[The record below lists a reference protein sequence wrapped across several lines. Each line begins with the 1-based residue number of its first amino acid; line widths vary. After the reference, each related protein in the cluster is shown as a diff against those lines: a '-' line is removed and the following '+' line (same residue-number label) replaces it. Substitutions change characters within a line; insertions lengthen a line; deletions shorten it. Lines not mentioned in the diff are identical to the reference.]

1 MKSSNSNSGGAGTAA
16 QQDSGDSFDYV
27 IVGAGAAGAILANRL
42 SADPTVSVCLLE
54 AGPRDWHPF
63 LRIPAG
69 FIKIISNK
77 SFVWPITTEPG
88 TYTAGRRVPLPQG
101 RTLGGTT
108 AINGMIY
115 NRGQA
120 ADYDG
125 WAAAGNPGWSYA
137 EVLPYFKRSEQSS
150 IGDARYHGR
159 QGPLAVSALKWI
171 HPICEAFIQ
180 GAANAGIR
188 RNEDYNG
195 AQQEGV
201 GYFQRT
207 IKGRWRVST
216 AQAFLK
222 PIRARRNLE
231 IRTDSQSTALILKG
245 KQAVGVRY
253 VVQRDLAQP
262 QQVFAR
268 REVIVCGGAINTP
281 KLLQLSG
288 IGPAPLLQALGIP
301 LQHELPGVGAN
312 LKDHFS
318 VRLVARV
325 RNSKTI
331 NEMARGF
338 GLFGQVLRWLAGR
351 PSLLSVSPSLVHWF
365 TRSNEQQPRANLQGV
380 FSPASYKEGYLGL
393 LDGFPGMT
401 VGVWDHQPLS
411 SGFVHARSADP
422 LQDPIVQPNYLEH
435 PHDRKVLLEGMRKA
449 RTLLRTPELNNF
461 FVEETLPGAQVT
473 SDEALLAFASRYGV
487 SACHICGTAKM
498 GPASDPMAVVDHELK
513 VHGLHGLRVVDA
525 SVMPAQPSANTCA
538 ATMMI
543 AEKAADL
550 ILHARQRK
558 DAGSATLDT
567 DVDANA
573 NAQTAAHRVNH

>member
-1 MKSSNSNSGGAGTAA
+1 MNSIDSSNNT
-16 QQDSGDSFDYV
+16 FDYV

-77 SFVWPITTEPG
+77 SFVWRITTEPS

-108 AINGMIY
+108 SINGMIY

-120 ADYDG
+120 ADFDS
-125 WAAAGNPGWSYA
+125 WAAAGNPGWRYA
-137 EVLPYFKRSEQSS
+137 DVLPYFKRSEQSM
-150 IGDARYHGR
+150 IGDDKYHGR
-159 QGPLAVSALKWI
+159 QGPMTVSTLKWI
-171 HPICEAFIQ
+171 HPICEAFIN
-180 GAANAGIR
+180 GVANTGIR
-188 RNEDYNG
+188 RNDDYNG
-195 AQQEGV
+195 ATQEGV

-222 PIRARRNLE
+222 PVRQRKNLE
-231 IRTDSQSTALILKG
+231 IRTNSQSTSLILEG
-245 KQAVGVRY
+245 KKAIGVRY
-253 VVQRDLAQP
+253 IVKRDLDHP
-262 QQVFAR
+262 QEVFAR

-288 IGPAPLLQALGIP
+288 IGPAPLLQSLGIP
-301 LQHELPGVGAN
+301 LQHALPGVGAN

-318 VRLVARV
+318 IRIVARV
-325 RNSKTI
+325 KNSNTI
-331 NEMARGF
+331 NELARGV
-338 GLFGQVLRWLAGR
+338 GLFGQVLRWIAGR
-351 PSLLSVSPSLVHWF
+351 PSLLSVSPSLVAWF
-365 TRSNEQQPRANLQGV
+365 AKSDAQQVRPNLQGV

-401 VGVWDHQPLS
+401 VGVWDHQPRS
-411 SGFVHARSADP
+411 TGFVHARSTDP

-435 PHDRKVLLEGMRKA
+435 PDDRRVLLDGMRQA
-449 RTLLRTPELNNF
+449 RNLLRTPALAHF
-461 FVEETLPGAQVT
+461 FVEETLPGADVT
-473 SDEALLAFASRYGV
+473 SDEALLEFASRYGV

-513 VHGLHGLRVVDA
+513 VHGIQGLRIVDA
-525 SVMPAQPSANTCA
+525 SVMPTQPSANTCA

-543 AEKAADL
+543 AEKAADM
-550 ILHARQRK
+550 ILNRGTQANGFAKEMSGITTPVTQVAVSEHAVAIRAPSIMK
-558 DAGSATLDT
+558 G
-567 DVDANA
+567 
-573 NAQTAAHRVNH
+573 